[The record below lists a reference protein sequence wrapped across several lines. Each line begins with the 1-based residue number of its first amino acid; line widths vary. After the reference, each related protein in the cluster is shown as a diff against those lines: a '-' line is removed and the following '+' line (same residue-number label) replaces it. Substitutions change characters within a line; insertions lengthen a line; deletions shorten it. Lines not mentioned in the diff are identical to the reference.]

1 MYKWTGQLNK
11 DLEAISK
18 VQKRTYQLIISF
30 HNENILVRQCANY
43 IDLCTTQHA
52 SYFYAVSN
60 DTEPDYFHPHA
71 QLRMPENVFLPLR
84 VFKCKCDG
92 RELVFVT

>member
-43 IDLCTTQHA
+43 IDLCTT
-52 SYFYAVSN
+52 
-60 DTEPDYFHPHA
+60 
-71 QLRMPENVFLPLR
+71 
-84 VFKCKCDG
+84 
-92 RELVFVT
+92 